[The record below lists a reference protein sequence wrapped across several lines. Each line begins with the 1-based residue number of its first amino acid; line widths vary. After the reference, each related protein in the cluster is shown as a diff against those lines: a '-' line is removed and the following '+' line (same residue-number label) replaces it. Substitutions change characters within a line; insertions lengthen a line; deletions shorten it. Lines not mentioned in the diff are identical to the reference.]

1 MVSHYIASSA
11 DMNAR
16 SRVAADALLREG
28 FTRKP
33 SMTPDTAP
41 AQLEAVNLDEVES
54 KRFPTCTTSV
64 NRCHCAL

>member
-16 SRVAADALLREG
+16 SRVADALLREG

-64 NRCHCAL
+64 NRCHRAL